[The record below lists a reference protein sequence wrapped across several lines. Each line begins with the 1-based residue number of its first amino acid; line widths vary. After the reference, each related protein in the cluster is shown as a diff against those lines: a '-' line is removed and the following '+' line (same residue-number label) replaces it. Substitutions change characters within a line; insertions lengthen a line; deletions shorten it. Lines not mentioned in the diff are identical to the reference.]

1 MPGRISALCNTA
13 GTLRRFGGNGG
24 QSPKSEIRNP
34 KQIRM
39 KKGASPQNQVAAGG
53 LTGRVLRISHLDLV
67 LVSDFEFRTSDLSLQ
82 GSGVQP
88 KRCGTCSAPQRGEG
102 AGEGCGWPIAPI
114 YARR

>member
-13 GTLRRFGGNGG
+13 GTLCRFGGNGG

-67 LVSDFEFRTSDLSLQ
+67 LVSDFGFRIC
-82 GSGVQP
+82 P
-88 KRCGTCSAPQRGEG
+88 WRTCWTCNMSKLGKEG
-102 AGEGCGWPIAPI
+102 LTEC
-114 YARR
+114 